1 MTEIYDNMLVAARM
15 LAQLEADPNFRVESL
30 DNPSALIPI
39 ISWRLW
45 VRAPN
50 RSGKMEIVK
59 GPHYDKSFVAI
70 TDAIKRPRGYI
81 FRIAKRLVCVT
92 FSKDLDF
99 DENKKYKMDINKGE
113 IYVYPAFIDD
123 IGPLK

>member
-1 MTEIYDNMLVAARM
+1 MTDIYDNMLVTARM
-15 LAQLEADPNFRVESL
+15 LTQLEADPNFRVESI

-50 RSGKMEIVK
+50 ESGKMEIVK
-59 GPHYDKSFVAI
+59 GPHYDKSFATI

-92 FSKDLDF
+92 FPKDLDF
-99 DENKKYKMDINKGE
+99 DEHKKYKMDINKGE

-123 IGPLK
+123 VGPLK